1 LRAPRRT
8 ALTVLGIAAAV
19 TALVAVLGLLDTFSA
34 AGRASAAELGHSS
47 PGRLVVTLDRFYPSG
62 AALPR
67 LIARTPG
74 VATAQ
79 PQIIISA
86 QLRSATSRVDAAI
99 QVIDLDNDLWTPT
112 LLEDRGPRGG
122 LVLSEKAA
130 RDLGVAPGEDVV
142 VRHPVRTDNG
152 FRLATS
158 RVPVRAL
165 HPNPWRTYS
174 YLDSDGAAL
183 FGLSGAANQ
192 VVVVPSGDPDA
203 LTRQLFRLP
212 GVTAVEPATS
222 LSDVLDNALDQFTG
236 ILRVIEV
243 ATLLLAML
251 IALNSASISAEER
264 TRERATMYAF
274 GLPTGIV
281 MSLSVAENA
290 VIGFLGTVVG
300 IGGGYAALSYITAGF
315 DEVTP
320 ELLVEPTLSTTTV
333 LACLGLG
340 VLAVAI
346 APVFGLRREHRM
358 DIPSALR
365 VVE

>member
-1 LRAPRRT
+1 M
-8 ALTVLGIAAAV
+8 
-19 TALVAVLGLLDTFSA
+19 
-34 AGRASAAELGHSS
+34 
-47 PGRLVVTLDRFYPSG
+47 VTLDRFYPSG